1 MRRSLVILALV
12 LAACRGSDSADS
24 SAEWQ
29 RVLNSKKAA
38 TAPNATPQHKQV
50 YADAL
55 GAFVKSHPTHSRG
68 REVYQ
73 GLQLAFGEDLA
84 AMGRY
89 QDAIRFYRAVLVADP
104 INVRAQHDI
113 MAAVDHLAI
122 TRGKLLALEKGMS
135 QKRVAQILGKPIPGW
150 TARNQRRDAVM
161 EAWYYRRTDGGVA
174 GVYFRDGELFAAE
187 ENSHAKLAPLI
198 R

>member
-1 MRRSLVILALV
+1 MRRSLAIAALM
-12 LAACRGSDSADS
+12 LAACSGSDSADS

-29 RVLNSKKAA
+29 RVLNSKKTA
-38 TAPNATPQHKQV
+38 TAPNATAQNKQV

-73 GLQLAFGEDLA
+73 SLQLAFGEDLA

-89 QDAIRFYRAVLVADP
+89 QDAIRFYRAVLMADP
-104 INVRAQHDI
+104 MNLRAQHDI
-113 MAAVDHLAI
+113 MAAVDRLAVS
-122 TRGKLLALEKGMS
+122 RGKLLALEKGMS
-135 QKRVAQILGKPIPGW
+135 QKQVAQILGKPIPGW
-150 TARNQRRDAVM
+150 TARNRRRDAVM
-161 EAWYYRRTDGGVA
+161 EAWYYRRTDGGIA